1 MKRIDWHAGFV
12 SAMKLELIENK
23 DDLIFE
29 EEHQIAN
36 RAQRIDLLII
46 KNQNDAVIR
55 NPIGVMFGRFNI
67 CEYKSP
73 GQSLTYG
80 DFYKTIAYTGLYLE
94 ENEKNGPYN
103 ANNYTISFIG
113 GSHPHK
119 LFKRLSSDGITI
131 NPLCP
136 GIYTLSGNLPFRAQV
151 IIISEIPPEQC
162 TWLRSLT
169 KHGTRSNLD
178 SIVYS
183 TRPLD
188 INFKRYADN
197 VMDVF
202 TSANNNLVKK
212 ELEDPTMC
220 NAVNELFADQ
230 IQELKEV
237 IADMGSQLADKDSQL
252 ANTASQLADKDA
264 LIAQLQAQNEQLRMA
279 ANR

>member
-36 RAQRIDLLII
+36 RAQRIDLL
-46 KNQNDAVIR
+46 R
-55 NPIGVMFGRFNI
+55 
-67 CEYKSP
+67 
-73 GQSLTYG
+73 
-80 DFYKTIAYTGLYLE
+80 
-94 ENEKNGPYN
+94 
-103 ANNYTISFIG
+103 
-113 GSHPHK
+113 
-119 LFKRLSSDGITI
+119 ITI
-131 NPLCP
+131 KPLYP
-136 GIYTLSGNLPFRAQV
+136 GIYTLSGNLPFRTQV
-151 IIISEIPPEQC
+151 IIIREISPKQC

-178 SIVYS
+178 SIVYN

-188 INFKRYADN
+188 KNFKRYADN

-230 IQELKEV
+230 IKELKEV
-237 IADMGSQLADKDSQL
+237 IADMGSQLADKE
-252 ANTASQLADKDA
+252 SQLADKDA
-264 LIAQLQAQNEQLRMA
+264 LIAQLQAQLHAQGKQQRSS
-279 ANR
+279 ANS